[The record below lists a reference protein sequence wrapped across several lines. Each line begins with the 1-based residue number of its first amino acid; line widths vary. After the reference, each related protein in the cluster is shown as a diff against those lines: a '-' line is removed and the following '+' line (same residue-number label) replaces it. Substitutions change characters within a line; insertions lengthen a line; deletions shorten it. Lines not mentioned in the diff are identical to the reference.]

1 MIYEVVMPQLG
12 LTMEEGSVVSWKK
25 QVGDR
30 VTKGEVL
37 FTVETDKTEMEVES
51 ADTGYLNSLQVRL
64 GEKVRVGTVIALLG
78 DRPGEVDIKGEATV
92 SEASTDAGASGAATD
107 QRPAE
112 ASLDSASPC
121 EGGFPAQ
128 AASASEIPSSPRAR
142 RLAKELGV
150 DINAVK
156 PAQGKR
162 IVEEDVRR
170 FHESSQGGR
179 SPGEGGGS

>member
-1 MIYEVVMPQLG
+1 MTYEVVMPQLG
-12 LTMEEGSVVSWKK
+12 LTMEEGSVVSWNK

-51 ADTGYLNSLQVRL
+51 ADSGYLNSLQVRL
-64 GEKVRVGTVIALLG
+64 GEKVRVGTVIAILG
-78 DRPGEVDIKGEATV
+78 DRPGEVAIQGEVTAREANIDGSARGTTNLPTPPAKPGLD
-92 SEASTDAGASGAATD
+92 SEDSDAGG
-107 QRPAE
+107 
-112 ASLDSASPC
+112 L
-121 EGGFPAQ
+121 PAQ
-128 AASASEIPSSPRAR
+128 APSSGEIASSPRAR

-156 PAQGKR
+156 PARGNR

-170 FHESSQGGR
+170 FYESLQS
-179 SPGEGGGS
+179 GSCDQRKY

>member
-1 MIYEVVMPQLG
+1 MTYEVVMPQLG

-25 QVGDR
+25 QVGDH

-51 ADTGYLNSLQVRL
+51 ADSGYLNSLHVGL

-78 DRPGEVDIKGEATV
+78 DRPGEVAVKGGAT
-92 SEASTDAGASGAATD
+92 TTGAAID
-107 QRPAE
+107 ADPKGAAPAQPPVE
-112 ASLDSASPC
+112 AGLDSADSNGNGA
-121 EGGFPAQ
+121 ETLSSQ
-128 AASASEIPSSPRAR
+128 EIAASPRAR

-150 DINAVK
+150 DIKALK
-156 PAQGKR
+156 PARGKR

-170 FHESSQGGR
+170 FHENRQA
-179 SPGEGGGS
+179 

>member
-1 MIYEVVMPQLG
+1 MTYEVVMPQLG

-51 ADTGYLNSLQVRL
+51 TDTGYLNALQVRL

-78 DRPGEVDIKGEATV
+78 DRPGEVAIIGGATA
-92 SEASTDAGASGAATD
+92 SEASIDAGANGAANS
-107 QRPAE
+107 QPFAQ
-112 ASLDSASPC
+112 AGLNAASPG

-128 AASASEIPSSPRAR
+128 AVSASEIPASPRAR
-142 RLAKELGV
+142 RLAKELGI

-179 SPGEGGGS
+179 STGEGGGS

>member
-1 MIYEVVMPQLG
+1 MTYEVVMPQLG
-12 LTMEEGSVVSWKK
+12 LTMEEGSVVSWRK

-51 ADTGYLNSLQVRL
+51 ADSGFLNSLQVRL

-78 DRPGEVDIKGEATV
+78 DRPGEVTMKVAGSATV
-92 SEASTDAGASGAATD
+92 PRIDAGEKEAAEPLGKTD
-107 QRPAE
+107 LDPAG
-112 ASLDSASPC
+112 P
-121 EGGFPAQ
+121 GGGGLPAQ
-128 AASASEIPSSPRAR
+128 TRSPEEIPASPRAR

-156 PAQGKR
+156 PARGMR

-170 FHESSQGGR
+170 FYESLR
-179 SPGEGGGS
+179 SGN

>member
-1 MIYEVVMPQLG
+1 MTYEVVMPQLG
-12 LTMEEGSVVSWKK
+12 LTMEEGSVVCWKK

-51 ADTGYLNSLQVRL
+51 ADSGFLNSLQVRL

-78 DRPGEVDIKGEATV
+78 DRPGEVTIKGAASAT
-92 SEASTDAGASGAATD
+92 ARRIDAGEKEADAAAKPPGKTD
-107 QRPAE
+107 
-112 ASLDSASPC
+112 LDSAGS
-121 EGGFPAQ
+121 GGGGLPAQ
-128 AASASEIPSSPRAR
+128 TLSPEEIPASPRAR

-156 PAQGKR
+156 PARGMR

-170 FHESSQGGR
+170 FYASLQS
-179 SPGEGGGS
+179 

>member
-1 MIYEVVMPQLG
+1 MTYEVVMPQLG

-51 ADTGYLNSLQVRL
+51 ADSGYLNSLQVRL

-78 DRPGEVDIKGEATV
+78 DRPGEVTIKG
-92 SEASTDAGASGAATD
+92 
-107 QRPAE
+107 
-112 ASLDSASPC
+112 
-121 EGGFPAQ
+121 
-128 AASASEIPSSPRAR
+128 AASAAARRIDAGEKEADAAKPPGKMGIYSSAPGGGGLPAQTVSPEDIPASPRAR

-156 PAQGKR
+156 SARGKR

-170 FHESSQGGR
+170 FHESLQS
-179 SPGEGGGS
+179 GS

>member
-1 MIYEVVMPQLG
+1 MTYEVVMPQLG
-12 LTMEEGSVVSWKK
+12 LTMEEGSVVAWKK
-25 QVGDR
+25 QVGDP

-64 GEKVRVGTVIALLG
+64 GEKVRVGTVIAMLG
-78 DRPGEVDIKGEATV
+78 DRPGEVDIKGGATA
-92 SEASTDAGASGAATD
+92 SEASNNAGAKGAANS
-107 QRPAE
+107 QPNAG
-112 ASLDSASPC
+112 ASLDSASPG
-121 EGGFPAQ
+121 ESGFAAP
-128 AASASEIPSSPRAR
+128 AASSSEIPASPRAR

-150 DINAVK
+150 DINAVE

-170 FHESSQGGR
+170 FHENRQS
-179 SPGEGGGS
+179 

>member
-1 MIYEVVMPQLG
+1 MTYEVVMPQLG

-37 FTVETDKTEMEVES
+37 FTVETDKSEMEVES
-51 ADTGYLNSLQVRL
+51 ADSGYLNSLQVRL

-78 DRPGEVDIKGEATV
+78 DRPGEVTIKSAASATA
-92 SEASTDAGASGAATD
+92 ASIDAGARKIATVQTISPVKPDHVPADSG
-107 QRPAE
+107 E
-112 ASLDSASPC
+112 IGL
-121 EGGFPAQ
+121 PAQ
-128 AASASEIPSSPRAR
+128 TLSAHEIAASPRAR

-150 DINAVK
+150 DISAVK
-156 PAQGKR
+156 PARGKR

-170 FHESSQGGR
+170 FHENQSGGR
-179 SPGEGGGS
+179 

>member
-1 MIYEVVMPQLG
+1 MTYEVVMPQLG
-12 LTMEEGSVVSWKK
+12 LTMEEGSVVSWNK

-51 ADTGYLNSLQVRL
+51 ADSGYLNSLQVRL

-78 DRPGEVDIKGEATV
+78 DRPGEVAIQGEVTAREANIEADARNVATAQTFPAAQPGLD
-92 SEASTDAGASGAATD
+92 SEDSDGGG
-107 QRPAE
+107 RPAQTP
-112 ASLDSASPC
+112 SS
-121 EGGFPAQ
+121 
-128 AASASEIPSSPRAR
+128 SEIPCSPRAR

-156 PAQGKR
+156 PARGKR

-170 FHESSQGGR
+170 YHENRQAMGR
-179 SPGEGGGS
+179 

>member
-1 MIYEVVMPQLG
+1 M
-12 LTMEEGSVVSWKK
+12 SWKK
-25 QVGDR
+25 QVGDQ

-51 ADTGYLNSLQVRL
+51 ADSGYLNSLQVRL

-78 DRPGEVDIKGEATV
+78 DRPGEVTMEVSGGATERRIEAGEKEAAVAKPPGETDIPP
-92 SEASTDAGASGAATD
+92 AG
-107 QRPAE
+107 P
-112 ASLDSASPC
+112 
-121 EGGFPAQ
+121 GGGGMPAQ
-128 AASASEIPSSPRAR
+128 RLSPEEIPASPRAR

-156 PAQGKR
+156 PARGVR

-170 FHESSQGGR
+170 FYESVQ
-179 SPGEGGGS
+179 PGH